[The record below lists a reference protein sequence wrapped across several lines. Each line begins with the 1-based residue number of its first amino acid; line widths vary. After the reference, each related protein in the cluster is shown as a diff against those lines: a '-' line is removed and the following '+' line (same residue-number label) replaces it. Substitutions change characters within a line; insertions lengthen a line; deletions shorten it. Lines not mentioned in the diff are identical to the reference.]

1 MTGPFRWNKWLPP
14 AVAACLFLIIW
25 QLSTV
30 WFDVQ
35 KWILPS
41 PVQIIQEG
49 IAQWP
54 RVWMHTMATLQLTL
68 IGFAAGIGIGFITAI
83 LLHLF
88 PLIKSACYP
97 FLILTQNIPIIAL
110 APLLLIWFGLG
121 PFPRIIIIII
131 VCFFPVTISTLNG
144 LKQTDTNML
153 RYMAMSGASKRQIFG
168 KLELPHAIPSLF
180 SGLKISATYSV
191 MAAFI
196 AEWLSASE
204 GIGTYM
210 RTANSAFRAD
220 RVFIG
225 IVIIVCFSMILFGCI
240 VLLEKWLLRWKTS
253 QG

>member
-1 MTGPFRWNKWLPP
+1 MSGGSRWKTWLPP
-14 AVAACLFLIIW
+14 VGAALLFLIVW
-25 QLSTV
+25 QLSTM

-35 KWILPS
+35 KWILPG
-41 PVQIIQEG
+41 PIQIVQEG
-49 IAQWP
+49 ITQWP
-54 RVWMHTMATLQLTL
+54 RVWMHTTATIQLTL
-68 IGFAAGIGIGFITAI
+68 IGFASGIGIGLITAI
-83 LLHLF
+83 FLHQF
-88 PLIKSACYP
+88 PWIKRALYP

-121 PFPRIIIIII
+121 LFPRIIIIII

-144 LKQTDTNML
+144 LRLTDANML
-153 RYMAMSGASKRQIFG
+153 KFMAMSGASKRQTFW

-225 IVIIVCFSMILFGCI
+225 IIVIVAFSMILFGCI
-240 VLLEKWLLRWKTS
+240 VLLEKWFTRWKTAK
-253 QG
+253 